1 MTRSRRRQL
10 TAVGAVTALITT
22 CERPRAGDILLES
35 VRVFDPVSGRFSGP
49 TDVLIRGDQIV
60 MTGSLRA
67 PGTGVTSHDLAG
79 KYALPGLWDSHV
91 HFSFLRLVAGSDSAV
106 ADTLEAFVRNGVTS
120 VRDVGGPLETI
131 AALSRRIEL
140 DSIQGP
146 RIYFAG
152 PLLSRTPFLRHV
164 EELNKELPGIAAA
177 VESPA
182 DVDSMLDRLVAHG
195 ARVTKAIGRWG
206 PALFRHYMEAAK
218 ARTLRVVLDPGA
230 PLLTFIPLDTALALG
245 VGSIEHGQAVW
256 REALQDGFKR
266 DVDTFMASGRPLVEG
281 DSLLRHI
288 MALGEQSLSKDRLQ
302 ALVDRWARSETFFTP
317 TLIQSKASLARGPP
331 QMYRRPLEGR
341 LAVEEVFVR
350 ELSAGGVKLLVGQD
364 FIEPDGT
371 LKEMEALAEAG
382 VSPIEILRGSTI
394 YPAGFMGVEDSVG
407 TIARGKRA
415 DVVILDSNPL
425 ERIENIRSVRLVVHA
440 GKVFQGKSPST
451 SREGA
456 GRRP

>member
-1 MTRSRRRQL
+1 MTPSLRRQL
-10 TAVGAVTALITT
+10 IALGAATALVTA
-22 CERPRAGDILLES
+22 CERPRAGDVLLEN
-35 VRVFDPVSGRFSGP
+35 VRVFDPVSGSFSEP
-49 TDVLIRGDQIV
+49 TDILIRGDQIV
-60 MTGSLRA
+60 TTGSLRA
-67 PGTGVTSHDLAG
+67 PGPGVNSHDLAG

-131 AALSRRIEL
+131 AALSRRVEL
-140 DSIQGP
+140 DSVEGP

-152 PLLSRTPFLRHV
+152 PLLSSAPFLRHV

-182 DVDSMLDRLVAHG
+182 DVDSMLDRLVARG
-195 ARVTKAIGRWG
+195 ARMTKAIGRWS
-206 PALFRHYMEAAK
+206 PALFRHYVEEAK

-230 PLLTFIPLDTALALG
+230 PLLTFVPLDTALALG

-256 REALQDGFKR
+256 REALQDGFKG

-302 ALVDRWARSETFFTP
+302 ALVDRWARSQTFFTP
-317 TLIQSKASLARGPP
+317 TLVQSKASRARGPP
-331 QMYRRPLEGR
+331 GMYRPLEGR
-341 LAVEEVFVR
+341 LAVERVFVR
-350 ELSAGGVKLLVGQD
+350 ELAAGGVKLLVGQD

-382 VSPIEILRGSTI
+382 VNPIEILRGSTM
-394 YPAGFMGVEDSVG
+394 YPAQFMGVEDSVG
-407 TIARGKRA
+407 TITRGKRA

-425 ERIENIRSVRLVVHA
+425 ERIENIRSVRLVVHG
-440 GKVFQGKSPST
+440 GKVFQGK
-451 SREGA
+451 
-456 GRRP
+456 RP